1 MPPVFFFALGARPC
15 PNDLAIARL
24 VGQRHFLVP
33 AGSRAATLLRTMPDV
48 TVALDSWA
56 YPPDNPVRPGVARY
70 AHSIAAWYRASRGC
84 MDQRTP
90 PCAEFA
96 WAVSYDTIGD
106 AARSAADTARLE
118 HLLQEIGVPG
128 DDLPV
133 VPVTHYPDGN
143 VDAIIG
149 AIRDTL
155 ACLDDVELEQLAHIQ
170 ALDGWDPGPV
180 DRPAWAIGGLVIARY
195 AAKAERWYQ
204 DLLQELDAAE
214 TEGISTF
221 QRRIHLLGIGKPGW
235 VLRSPLVMS
244 FDSSGPARMAQIGF
258 DLGIGR
264 RYTDAYGL
272 SVKKLRG
279 SRAARLAY
287 HLCDYRARVGLS
299 WQHVRDDQIDDD
311 RPRAAATEPIRTDW
325 EQPALDL

>member
-1 MPPVFFFALGARPC
+1 MPPVFYFAVGARPC

-56 YPPDNPVRPGVARY
+56 YPPDNPFRPGVARY
-70 AHSIAAWYRASRGC
+70 AHSIAAWYRASRGRL
-84 MDQRTP
+84 DEPSTP
-90 PCAEFA
+90 HADFA

-118 HLLQEIGVPG
+118 HLLQEIGVAG
-128 DDLPV
+128 DELPV

-149 AIRDTL
+149 AIRADL
-155 ACLDDVELEQLAHIQ
+155 GCLDDVELEQLGMIQ

-195 AAKAERWYQ
+195 AAQAERWYT
-204 DLLQELDAAE
+204 DLMQELDVAGAD
-214 TEGISTF
+214 GISPF
-221 QRRIHLLGIGKPGW
+221 QRRIHLLGIGKPTW

-258 DLGIGR
+258 DRGIGK

-272 SVKKLRG
+272 SVAKLRR

-287 HLCDYRARVGLS
+287 HLCDYRARVGLP
-299 WQHVRDDQIDDD
+299 WQQVRDDQIADD
-311 RPRAAATEPIRTDW
+311 RPHAAAPGSMGTGW
-325 EQPALDL
+325 QQPALDL

>member
-1 MPPVFFFALGARPC
+1 MPPVFFFAVGARPC
-15 PNDLAIARL
+15 PNDLASARL

-56 YPPDNPVRPGVARY
+56 YPPDTPARPSVAAY
-70 AHSIAAWYRASRGC
+70 AQSIAAWYRG
-84 MDQRTP
+84 TP

-118 HLLQEIGVPG
+118 HLLQEIGVAG

-149 AIRDTL
+149 TIRANM
-155 ACLDDVELEQLAHIQ
+155 ACLDDVELAQLAHIQ

-195 AAKAERWYQ
+195 AAQAERWYT

-214 TEGISTF
+214 TDGISSF
-221 QRRIHLLGIGKPGW
+221 QRRIHLLGIGKPTW

-258 DLGIGR
+258 DRGIGKN
-264 RYTDAYGL
+264 YTNAYGL
-272 SVKKLRG
+272 SVAKLRR

-287 HLCDYRARVGLS
+287 HLCDYRARVGLP
-299 WQHVRDDQIDDD
+299 WQEVRDDQVDDD
-311 RPRAAATEPIRTDW
+311 RLRSARGSTGGW
-325 EQPALDL
+325 EQPVLDL